1 MRYLTFLLLSLLFLT
16 ACQRDEPTTYQ
27 VPKSSTSAAPTPVA
41 PMQAMG
47 SDADNQAIQAAH
59 AAQNSMA
66 PAGTGFTSKLPE
78 GWAEVSSSSA
88 MRKVSYSIEGTSID
102 FYLISLTMGD
112 VPSNVNRWRGQV
124 GLPPVSPEAIAQDLV
139 TFQVGGHAVNY
150 IEIYNEEG
158 GKGIIAAI
166 IDLAPQYWYF
176 TAKGSV
182 DELKANAA
190 GIRSFLESIQFEG
203 HNH

>member
-1 MRYLTFLLLSLLFLT
+1 MRYLSFLLLSLLFLT
-16 ACQRDEPTTYQ
+16 ACRREEPTTYQ
-27 VPKSSTSAAPTPVA
+27 VPKSSTPAAPTPVA

-47 SDADNQAIQAAH
+47 SDAENQAVQAAH

-66 PAGTGFTSKLPE
+66 PEGKGFTSTLPE

-88 MRKVSYSIEGTSID
+88 MRKVSYSIEGTTID
-102 FYLISLTMGD
+102 FYLTSLTMGD
-112 VPSNVNRWRGQV
+112 VPSNVNRWRRQV
-124 GLPPVSPEAIAQDLV
+124 GLPPASPEAIAKDLV
-139 TFQVGGHAVNY
+139 KLEADGHAVNY
-150 IEIYNEEG
+150 IEVYNEEG

-182 DELKANAA
+182 DELKAHAA
-190 GIRSFLESIQFEG
+190 DLRAFLESIQFEG

>member
-1 MRYLTFLLLSLLFLT
+1 MKYLALGMIPLLMTGCSRE
-16 ACQRDEPTTYQ
+16 QPMTYE
-27 VPKSSTSAAPTPVA
+27 VPKEQSAAPV
-41 PMQAMG
+41 QQMG
-47 SDADNQAIQAAH
+47 TDEANASVIAAH
-59 AAQNSMA
+59 NAMNADA
-66 PAGTGFTSKLPE
+66 PGTEFTADLPE
-78 GWAEVSSSSA
+78 GWTEAAGSG
-88 MRKVSYSIEGTSID
+88 MRMVSYVIEDTSID

-124 GLPPVSPEAIAQDLV
+124 GLPAASPEEIAGDLQ
-139 TFQVGGHAVNY
+139 TFEAHGRSVNY

-166 IDLAPQYWYF
+166 VDLSPKYWYF

-190 GIRSFLESIQFEG
+190 DIENFLKSLQIK
-203 HNH
+203 

>member
-1 MRYLTFLLLSLLFLT
+1 MKYDALLLIPLLFLT
-16 ACQRDEPTTYQ
+16 ACGGDEPATYQ
-27 VPKSSTSAAPTPVA
+27 VPKQATPKAPAQT
-41 PMQAMG
+41 MG
-47 SDADNQAIQAAH
+47 SASDNQAIQAAH
-59 AAQNSMA
+59 AAQNAMA
-66 PAGTGFTSKLPE
+66 PAETGFTSKLPK
-78 GWAEVSSSSA
+78 GWTEVSSSSA
-88 MRKVSYSIEGTSID
+88 MRKMSYSIEGTSID
-102 FYLISLTMGD
+102 FYLISLSMGD

-124 GLPPVSPEAIAQDLV
+124 GLPPVLPEAIAQDLV
-139 TFQVGGHAVNY
+139 IFEVGGHAVNY

-182 DELKANAA
+182 DELKAHASD
-190 GIRSFLESIQFEG
+190 IRDFLESIRFEG